1 MAERNDVLVSVLWD
15 MAAQRPSNTGAQF
28 AAALFGVSARKCRAI
43 LRSCI
48 DMCAAGDAQL
58 LVQKWRRGSARTVPV
73 NKKSESEVDA
83 IVSFLEVYT
92 RTDPETKWRQCTSPD
107 MNGMRALY
115 NGWVKM
121 YPEIKCV
128 CTFFLCDNRALVS
141 VGVLVVFV
149 CSHSG

>member
-1 MAERNDVLVSVLWD
+1 MGERNDVLVSVLWD
-15 MAAQRPSNTGAQF
+15 AASQRPSNTGAEF
-28 AAALFGVSARKCRAI
+28 AAALFGVSTRKCRAI

-48 DMCAAGDAQL
+48 EMCAAGDAQL
-58 LVQKWRRGSARTVPV
+58 LVRKWRRGTSSAPA
-73 NKKSESEVDA
+73 NKKTASDVDA

-121 YPEIKCV
+121 YPEIK
-128 CTFFLCDNRALVS
+128 
-141 VGVLVVFV
+141 
-149 CSHSG
+149 